1 MPHLLHRPRL
11 PLLLAVLGA
20 TAALLGPVSTATGSP
35 HTGAAPA
42 ALLPAAGS
50 VTLDAWGGLHPSA
63 GVPLDATGA
72 PYWRGW
78 DIARSLQLLP
88 AGRGGWVL
96 DGWGGIHPFGSAPAL
111 PAGPYWQNWD
121 IARDLV
127 ALPDGSGGWVLDG
140 WGGIHPFGSAPA
152 LPTGPYW
159 QNWDIARGLAVHYSL
174 LGRPDGGW
182 VLDGWGGVHAFGAA
196 PALASTHAVPG
207 VDVWLHLHP
216 VAGGAYLAGRWGLVD
231 STGRPA
237 GIGFD
242 GMPDWGGW
250 DIVRDVVPVAPGLAL
265 GAQPFRPGAAA
276 ALMAALQSRDRI
288 DRGRAA
294 VGEDGA
300 LDAVSGGSGGYDLAG
315 CGGPAVTI
323 PSRSLDLLQRDYFSH
338 SVAGCAQGQQVFTT
352 YLASLSWH
360 SAGENI
366 AWSSGTASMVDDIV
380 QINGLWLNSP
390 DHLANIVN
398 PAFTRVGCGAAF
410 TSAGHYQGAT
420 GPLFVWTCIF
430 TG

>member
-11 PLLLAVLGA
+11 PHLLAVLGA
-20 TAALLGPVSTATGSP
+20 TVALLGPVSTATGSP

-42 ALLPAAGS
+42 ALPPAAGS

-63 GVPLDATGA
+63 GVPLDTTGA
-72 PYWRGW
+72 PYWHGW

-88 AGRGGWVL
+88 AGGGGWVL
-96 DGWGGIHPFGSAPAL
+96 DGWGGIHSFGSAPAL
-111 PAGPYWQNWD
+111 PAGPYW
-121 IARDLV
+121 
-127 ALPDGSGGWVLDG
+127 P
-140 WGGIHPFGSAPA
+140 H
-152 LPTGPYW
+152 
-159 QNWDIARGLAVHYSL
+159 WDIARGLAVHYSP

-182 VLDGWGGVHAFGAA
+182 VLDGWGGIHSFGAA
-196 PALASTHAVPG
+196 PALASHAVPG

-216 VAGGAYLAGRWGLVD
+216 VAGGGAYLAGRWGLVEG
-231 STGRPA
+231 TGTPA

-250 DIVRDVVPVAPGLAL
+250 DIVRDVVPVAPGLAP
-265 GAQPFRPGAAA
+265 GAQPFRPAAAA

-288 DRGRAA
+288 DRGRGA
-294 VGEDGA
+294 VSEDGA
-300 LDAVSGGSGGYDLAG
+300 LDAVAGGAGGYNLAG

-352 YLASLSWH
+352 YLGSLSWS

-366 AWSSGTASMVDDIV
+366 AWASGTASLVDDIV
-380 QINGLWLNSP
+380 QINGLWLTSP
-390 DHLANIVN
+390 GHLANIVN

-410 TSAGHYQGAT
+410 TPTGRYQGT
-420 GPLFVWTCIF
+420 WGPLFVWTCVF